1 MSQTEDMN
9 ETAGMFE
16 ARLGVIERIRKVE
29 HALAHAEQARIAQAV
44 MRGRSHDLGNAIQI
58 VKLTSLELSRRITDP
73 ETKQLIVD
81 MNVASDEAT
90 KHLAEMVNLARPP
103 DRRTVGAIVSHT
115 VRAAVELVR
124 PAMVTPIDLRIDID
138 DTVHTYCT
146 SEELEAVV
154 MAGALDAIGASK
166 ITFVVRERLIQN
178 KRWVELLR
186 FDDRQLHDGDYAQM
200 FEECS
205 LLRVVAGA
213 AKEGGGEASLSPG
226 RAGLELA
233 VELPVASRA

>member
-1 MSQTEDMN
+1 
-9 ETAGMFE
+9 
-16 ARLGVIERIRKVE
+16 
-29 HALAHAEQARIAQAV
+29 
-44 MRGRSHDLGNAIQI
+44 
-58 VKLTSLELSRRITDP
+58 
-73 ETKQLIVD
+73 
-81 MNVASDEAT
+81 
-90 KHLAEMVNLARPP
+90 
-103 DRRTVGAIVSHT
+103 VSHT
-115 VRAAVELVR
+115 VRAAVEVVR
-124 PAMVTPIDLRIDID
+124 PALVTPIDLRIDID

-146 SEELEAVV
+146 SEELEAIVI
-154 MAGALDAIGASK
+154 AGALDALGATK

-186 FDDRQLHDGDYAQM
+186 FDDRQLHDGDYASM

-226 RAGLELA
+226 RGGLELA